1 MRQAFVRKAL
11 ALAILMA
18 IILVLSLVAGCAGQ
32 AGNATGAPSQQATA
46 QESPKAMAYKTLAT
60 AGKTYNATMKSLGDL
75 YRQKLIDDQVKAK
88 AIEYGT
94 AFQRAYNK
102 ALEAA
107 ENDDFSSV
115 SGVSMALADLLDFV
129 QPYLIKGGAK

>member
-1 MRQAFVRKAL
+1 MRKALARKGL
-11 ALAILMA
+11 ALAILT
-18 IILVLSLVAGCAGQ
+18 VLFLAAGCAGQ
-32 AGNATGAPSQQATA
+32 ASNAPGAAAQQTA
-46 QESPKAMAYKTLAT
+46 AQDSPRTVAYKSLAT
-60 AGKTYNATMKSLGDL
+60 MNKTYNATMKSFADL

-102 ALEAA
+102 AVDAA
-107 ENDDFSSV
+107 ENDDFSSI
-115 SGVSMALADLLDFV
+115 SGVSVALAELLDIV